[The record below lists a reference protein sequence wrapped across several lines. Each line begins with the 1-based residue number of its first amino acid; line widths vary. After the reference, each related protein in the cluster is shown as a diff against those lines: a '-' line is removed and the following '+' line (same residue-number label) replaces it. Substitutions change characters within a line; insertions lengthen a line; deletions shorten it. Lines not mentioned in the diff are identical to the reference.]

1 MDAHVED
8 VDVLVAEDAGELV
21 ELPRTVVEPGA
32 EGEVASGAREAL
44 LDDLAQKVRIDVPAA
59 DDDADAFPGKVA
71 RAVEQRGDARRARGL
86 GEELAPLEQ
95 QHHRAREGLVAADA
109 HRDAVGP
116 RDLERALRGAPDRQA
131 GPERPAAGGTG

>member
-59 DDDADAFPGKVA
+59 DDDADASPGKVA
-71 RAVEQRGDARRARGL
+71 RAVEQRGDARGARGL
-86 GEELAPLEQ
+86 GEELVPLEQ
-95 QHHRAREGLVAADA
+95 QHH
-109 HRDAVGP
+109 P
-116 RDLERALRGAPDRQA
+116 APD
-131 GPERPAAGGTG
+131 GPPRAPPHPDPLVPPH